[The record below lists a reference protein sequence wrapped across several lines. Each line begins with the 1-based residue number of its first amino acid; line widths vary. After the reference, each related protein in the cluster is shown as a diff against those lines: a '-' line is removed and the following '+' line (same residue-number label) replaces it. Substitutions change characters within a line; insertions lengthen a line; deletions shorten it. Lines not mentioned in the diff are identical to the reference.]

1 MPAWK
6 KICCP
11 VDFSLESRTAMEE
24 AAELAWRF
32 GGELTLVHV
41 DDRPPR
47 ALESL
52 DARERREQEVA
63 ELERKLAGWRDD
75 ADPIATTSVDCV
87 LLAGGAAEEIVR
99 FAREKGYDVIVMA
112 TRGQAGRLGWGLGS
126 VAQTVVREASCTVVV
141 VRPRIARAAERLP
154 AR

>member
-11 VDFSLESRTAMEE
+11 VDFSSESRAAMEE

-32 GGELTLVHV
+32 GGDLTLVHV
-41 DDRPPR
+41 DERSPR

-52 DARERREQEVA
+52 GAREERDEEA
-63 ELERKLAGWRDD
+63 TGLERKLAGWRDD
-75 ADPIATTSVDCV
+75 AEPIATTRVDCV
-87 LLAGGAAEEIVR
+87 LLAGAAAEEIVR

-112 TRGQAGRLGWGLGS
+112 TRGQGNRLGWALGS
-126 VAQTVVREASCTVVV
+126 VAQNVVREASCTVVV
-141 VRPRIARAAERLP
+141 VRGRSARQPARAQG
-154 AR
+154 